1 MPPFKKSEV
10 IEVTF
15 CKLKARGVSAL
26 ADTPRAR
33 VGRSCRRLSLPNSGQ
48 LSPLVPLKQIAG
60 VHLVSHVRELVVPA
74 VGHDHVAASLE
85 GLRVVVHLGAE
96 ELRRVQRGLV
106 DHHGHALGLHALH
119 DALDGARAE
128 VVGVGL
134 HRQAVD
140 VRNQLRLAG
149 MLEINRIVYGLAL
162 NKRFELCGYTDGCDS
177 W

>member
-1 MPPFKKSEV
+1 ML
-10 IEVTF
+10 
-15 CKLKARGVSAL
+15 LKIARITEHGVYRL
-26 ADTPRAR
+26 APIHP
-33 VGRSCRRLSLPNSGQ
+33 VLNLVSLFRLRKTCASRY
-48 LSPLVPLKQIAG
+48 PLVPLKQVPR
-60 VHLVSHVRELVVPA
+60 VHLVRNVRELVASA
-74 VGHDHVAASLE
+74 VGDDHVAAGLE
-85 GLRVVVHLGAE
+85 GLQVVGHLGAE

-128 VVGVGL
+128 VVGAGL
-134 HRQAVD
+134 HRQGVD
-140 VRNQLRLAG
+140 VRDQLRLAG